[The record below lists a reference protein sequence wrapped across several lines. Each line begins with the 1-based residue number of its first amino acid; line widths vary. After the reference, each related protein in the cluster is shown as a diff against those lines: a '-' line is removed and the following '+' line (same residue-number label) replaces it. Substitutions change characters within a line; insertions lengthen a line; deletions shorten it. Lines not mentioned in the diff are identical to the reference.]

1 MSGALKPTVYVAS
14 PLGFSE
20 AGRHYYSG
28 VLLPRL
34 RQLGLDLLDPWTLT
48 DEKPVEEANALPF
61 GPEQRNRWQTLNRQI
76 AKTNFEAIDSS
87 QAVVAVLDGTDVDSG
102 TACEVGYAY
111 AKGKKLYGYR
121 GDFRLSADN
130 IGSIVNLQVEYCFGN
145 QGGIAPTLDALCHN
159 LRQRL
164 LA

>member
-1 MSGALKPTVYVAS
+1 LI
-14 PLGFSE
+14 
-20 AGRHYYSG
+20 
-28 VLLPRL
+28 
-34 RQLGLDLLDPWTLT
+34 
-48 DEKPVEEANALPF
+48 EEANALPF
-61 GPEQRNRWQTLNRQI
+61 SQEQRNRWQTLNRQI
-76 AKTNFEAIDSS
+76 AKTNLEAIDSS
-87 QAVVAVLDGTDVDSG
+87 WAVVAVLDGTDVDSG

-130 IGSIVNLQVEYCFGN
+130 IGSTVNLQVEYCFKN
-145 QGGIAPTLDALCHN
+145 HGGIALTLDTLCDN